1 LYAVSSQLKRATVF
15 IPSNIAEDFE
25 KNTEKS
31 FWHFL
36 NISRGSLFEVE
47 TQLIIAKELGF
58 ITHQK
63 LLEAI
68 FNPIVEEPKMT
79 NSFSKSLKKD

>member
-1 LYAVSSQLKRATVF
+1 LK
-15 IPSNIAEDFE
+15 

-63 LLEAI
+63 LLKAI